1 MHFKYWN
8 IYKTF
13 IIDIC
18 TSSSFP
24 LFVLYLVA
32 TSFCY
37 KWKKIA
43 GPIEFPKF
51 LFLYNIVISLVNVIC
66 FIGFAI
72 SLHNSESL
80 FSKKPDQFLR
90 NVYWLYWIT
99 KIVELSDTL
108 FMVLRHRFRQ
118 VSPLHVY
125 HHATMLLLSEIGYKK
140 YYWAAFAM
148 PLMLNALVRNLKCG
162 SLIIFGSL
170 GFYVKSILGILE
182 VQKIAI
188 FTHLE
193 ALKFEFMNFCTF

>member
-193 ALKFEFMNFCTF
+193 ALKFDFMNFCTF

>member
-24 LFVLYLVA
+24 LFVLYLVS

-148 PLMLNALVRNLKCG
+148 PLMLNALVRIFL
-162 SLIIFGSL
+162 SLR
-170 GFYVKSILGILE
+170 FYVKSFLENLE
-182 VQKIAI
+182 VRNMP
-188 FTHLE
+188 FTE
-193 ALKFEFMNFCTF
+193 C